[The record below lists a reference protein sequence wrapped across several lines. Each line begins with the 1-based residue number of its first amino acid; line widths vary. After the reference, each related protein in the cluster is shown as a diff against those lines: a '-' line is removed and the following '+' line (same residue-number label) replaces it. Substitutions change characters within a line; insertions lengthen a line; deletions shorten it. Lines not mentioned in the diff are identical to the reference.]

1 MTLPF
6 KRALIVLSTLVLS
19 PVLGLVCFYAWVHFA
34 GNFHEVDPHAVYRS
48 GQLNA
53 TELTLRSKEVGLKSI
68 LNLRGENLE
77 APWYQEEIKTAKAL
91 GLLHLDVSLSAS
103 TPVKTEQLQALLK
116 LIDSAPKPLL
126 IHCTDG
132 ADRSG
137 LVSAV
142 YLLSAGENTEKAKAQ
157 LSWRYGHFP
166 HLLWTFTQAMDES
179 LERYLNET
187 P

>member
-1 MTLPF
+1 MTRPF
-6 KRALIVLSTLVLS
+6 KRLILVVSTLLLS
-19 PVLGLVCFYAWVHFA
+19 PVLSLVGFYAWVHFA
-34 GNFHEVDPHAVYRS
+34 GNFHEVARHQVYRS

-53 TELTLRSKEVGLKSI
+53 TELAHRTQEVGLKSI
-68 LNLRGENLE
+68 LNLRGENPD
-77 APWYQEEIKTAKAL
+77 APWYQEEILAAKAL
-91 GLLHLDVSLSAS
+91 GLLHMDVSLSAS
-103 TPVKTEQLQALLK
+103 TPVNTEQLKAILQ

-142 YLLSAGENTEKAKAQ
+142 YLLRAGENTAKAKEQ
-157 LSWRYGHFP
+157 LSWRFGHFP
-166 HLLWTFTQAMDES
+166 HLLWTFTRAMDQSLALYLSES
-179 LERYLNET
+179 

>member
-1 MTLPF
+1 MTRPL
-6 KRALIVLSTLVLS
+6 KRLLLALITLILS
-19 PVLGLVCFYAWVHFA
+19 PVLGLVSFYAWVHFA
-34 GNFHEVDPHAVYRS
+34 GNFHEVGRHEVYRS

-53 TELTLRSKEVGLKSI
+53 TELAQRTQQVGLKSI
-68 LNLRGENLE
+68 LNLRGENLD
-77 APWYQEEIKTAKAL
+77 APWYQEEIITSKAL
-91 GLLHLDVSLSAS
+91 GLLHLDFSLSAS
-103 TPVKTEQLQALLK
+103 TPVKTEQLKAILQ

-142 YLLSAGENTEKAKAQ
+142 YLLRAGENTEKAKEQ
-157 LSWRYGHFP
+157 LSWRFGHFP
-166 HLLWTFTQAMDES
+166 HLLWTFTRAMDES
-179 LERYLNET
+179 LDLYLSES